1 MKVDTAG
8 MQAFVAIVEQG
19 TFQKAADV
27 LNLSQTGLSRRLQQ
41 LESQLG
47 VRLIDRTT
55 RSWTLTA
62 VGAEFLP
69 KARRLVQDLESAF
82 TNVREAM
89 RQARGTVSL
98 ACVATAARH
107 FLPEVLMRYLEE
119 FEHNRVKIID
129 AAAPEVADAVLERRA
144 EFGINVLAR
153 PHPELSSVTLT
164 RDSFVLMCREDHP
177 FAARE
182 QVRWRELENRADLIL
197 LGRGSGNEVI
207 LDYTLGRLKLGL
219 QGRLEAQRPSTALG
233 LVAAGAGIVI
243 LPRMTRRIGM
253 YPQIRDVQLG
263 EPVVEREL
271 ALVKRRDASLS
282 PAAERLYAYIEAS
295 FRPDATKAAAPR
307 RARARRGR

>member
-19 TFQKAADV
+19 TFQKAGRV

-55 RSWTLTA
+55 RSWSLTT

-69 KARRLVQDLESAF
+69 KARRLVQDLEAAF
-82 TNVREAM
+82 TDVREAM

-129 AAAPEVADAVLERRA
+129 AAAPEVAEAVLQRRA

-153 PHPELSSVTLT
+153 PHPELASETLT
-164 RDSFVLMCREDHP
+164 RDPFVLMCREDHP
-177 FAARE
+177 LAAKE
-182 QVRWRELENRADLIL
+182 QVRWRELQDRADLIT
-197 LGRGSGNEVI
+197 LGPGSGNEVI
-207 LDYTLGRLKLGL
+207 LDYTLARLKLGL
-219 QGRLEAQRPSTALG
+219 HGRLEAQRPSTAMG

-243 LPRMTRRIGM
+243 LPRMTRRKGM
-253 YPQIRDVQLG
+253 YPQIRDVRLV

-271 ALVKRRDASLS
+271 ALIKRRDASLS
-282 PAAERLYAYIEAS
+282 PAAERLYACIATS
-295 FRPDATKAAAPR
+295 FRRDASEAGATR
-307 RARARRGR
+307 RARPRR